1 MRTICDFI
9 RIAIANYSN
18 VRYNV
23 IIVKAKRKVFC
34 MTTLYE
40 GAYAK
45 LNLTLDVLGKREDGY
60 HDLQSVMQTIS
71 VRDDVEI
78 DVGTGKP
85 WKLLCSVEGIPTDE
99 TNLAWK
105 AAKVYCDAMK
115 IDPDGIEIRITKRIP
130 SGAGMGGGSADAAAV
145 LRALNRHYGEPLSI
159 FALAE
164 LGAQVGS
171 DVPFCTL
178 CGTAMVEGRGE
189 RLRKL
194 PDMPDCIFV
203 VVKPEFSV
211 STPELY
217 KKIDAVQIP
226 KRPDNKAMESALLAG
241 DLEKVV
247 KNVYNVFDPVVTEE
261 HLELNYIKSL
271 LHQYGA
277 AGYQMTGSGSAVFA
291 IVSEFEIAAVL
302 CNMLKENY
310 SQVFIGKPV

>member
-1 MRTICDFI
+1 
-9 RIAIANYSN
+9 
-18 VRYNV
+18 
-23 IIVKAKRKVFC
+23 

-40 GAYAK
+40 GAFAK

-71 VRDDVEI
+71 IRDDVEI
-78 DVGTGKP
+78 DIGTGKP
-85 WKLLCSVEGIPTDE
+85 WKLLCSVEGIPEDE
-99 TNLAWK
+99 SNLAWK

-115 IDPDGIEIRITKRIP
+115 KDPDGLEIRILKRIP

-145 LRALNRHYGEPLSI
+145 LRALNRYYGEPLSS

-164 LGAQVGS
+164 LGARVGS
-171 DVPFCTL
+171 DVPFCVL

-217 KKIDAVQIP
+217 RKIDSVAIGR
-226 KRPDNKAMESALLAG
+226 RPDNRAMESALLAG
-241 DLEKVV
+241 DLLKVAQ
-247 KNVYNVFDPVVTEE
+247 NVYNVFDPVVTQE

-271 LHQYGA
+271 FHQYGA
-277 AGYQMTGSGSAVFA
+277 VGYQMTGSGSAVFG
-291 IVSEFEIAAVL
+291 IVSEFEVAAVL

-310 SQVFIGKPV
+310 PNVFIGKPV

>member
-1 MRTICDFI
+1 
-9 RIAIANYSN
+9 
-18 VRYNV
+18 
-23 IIVKAKRKVFC
+23 

-40 GAYAK
+40 GAFAK

-71 VRDDVEI
+71 VRDDIEI

-99 TNLAWK
+99 RNLAWK
-105 AAKVYCDAMK
+105 AAKVYCDTMK
-115 IDPDGIEIRITKRIP
+115 KDPNGLEIRIEKRIP

-145 LRALNRHYGEPLSI
+145 LRALNRHYGNPLSI

-171 DVPFCTL
+171 DVPFCVL

-194 PDMPDCIFV
+194 PDIPDCIFV

-217 KKIDAVQIP
+217 QKIDSVAIAH
-226 KRPDNKAMESALLAG
+226 RPDNKAMESALLAG
-241 DLEKVV
+241 DLEKVAA
-247 KNVYNVFDPVVTEE
+247 NVYNVFDPVVTAD
-261 HLELNYIKSL
+261 HVELNYIKSL
-271 LHQYGA
+271 FQQYGA
-277 AGYQMTGSGSAVFA
+277 VGYQMTGSGSAVFG

-302 CNMLKENY
+302 CNMLKDSYPN
-310 SQVFIGKPV
+310 VFIGKPV

>member
-1 MRTICDFI
+1 
-9 RIAIANYSN
+9 
-18 VRYNV
+18 
-23 IIVKAKRKVFC
+23 

-71 VRDDVEI
+71 IRDDVEI

-85 WKLLCSVEGIPTDE
+85 WKLLCTDESIPTDE
-99 TNLAWK
+99 RNLAWK
-105 AAKVYCDAMK
+105 AAKVYCDAMGK
-115 IDPDGIEIRITKRIP
+115 DPDGLEIRIHKRIP

-145 LRALNRHYGEPLSI
+145 LRALNHHYGEPLSI

-194 PDMPDCIFV
+194 PDMPECVFV
-203 VVKPEFSV
+203 VCKPDFSV

-217 KKIDAVQIP
+217 RKLDEVVIAHH
-226 KRPDNKAMESALLAG
+226 PDNRAMESALLAG
-241 DLEKVV
+241 DLGKIAE
-247 KNVYNVFDPVVTEE
+247 NLWNVFDPVVTAE
-261 HLELNYIKSL
+261 HLELNYIKSICNS
-271 LHQYGA
+271 YGA
-277 AGYQMTGSGSAVFA
+277 IGFQMTGSGSAVFA
-291 IVSEFEIAAVL
+291 IMPNFEYAAVV
-302 CNMLKENY
+302 CDMLKGNY
-310 SQVFIGKPV
+310 PQVYIAMPV